1 MPNALAPSAGPGPPP
16 VDPFGLTL
24 VLIFDCAAR
33 LIAGSNFQL
42 LLSVVCY
49 SCAQPETTFLLLP
62 QIEKK
67 IERKIILNRKM
78 ISIRIDSTFGSNM
91 KLISREQA
99 GNKNSIERGGR

>member
-1 MPNALAPSAGPGPPP
+1 MPNALVPSAGPGPPPP

-33 LIAGSNFQL
+33 LIASLNFQ

-49 SCAQPETTFLLLP
+49 SYAQPKTTFLLLP

-67 IERKIILNRKM
+67 IESKIMLNRKM
-78 ISIRIDSTFGSNM
+78 IPIRIDSTFGSNM

-99 GNKNSIERGGR
+99 GSKIL